1 MLPCFHAKPKKHF
14 NAAAAGQVKLN
25 CLHPKPMLGVPPAQR
40 IEKWNRLVAF
50 ITPQKGAPSCR
61 SLPTVH
67 PRWVL
72 DGGCTLGADAHD
84 LLLSEQ
90 TRSFITHNLESLFY
104 SAWALML
111 LLGLKIREKIGR
123 SVLWFQA
130 KANRTPLALPPR
142 LPKPYHAHKCA
153 SIFFCLF
160 HLLYNETLFSCALR
174 QEAIT
179 PKAHFCCLEQSGL
192 FMMWEVYSS

>member
-1 MLPCFHAKPKKHF
+1 MLSCFHAKPKKHF

-25 CLHPKPMLGVPPAQR
+25 CLHPKLMLGVPPAQR
-40 IEKWNRLVAF
+40 TEKWNRLVAF

-111 LLGLKIREKIGR
+111 QLGLKIRQKKLEGVYFSFRRRQTEHLWLSSLYRHGYR
-123 SVLWFQA
+123 SHITLT
-130 KANRTPLALPPR
+130 NALR
-142 LPKPYHAHKCA
+142 FSFVF
-153 SIFFCLF
+153 SIFYIMRLYLAAPSDKKPL
-160 HLLYNETLFSCALR
+160 HLRLIS
-174 QEAIT
+174 
-179 PKAHFCCLEQSGL
+179 
-192 FMMWEVYSS
+192 VV

>member
-25 CLHPKPMLGVPPAQR
+25 CLHPKPMLGAPPAQR

-111 LLGLKIREKIGR
+111 QLDLKIREKNWKECTLVSGDGKR
-123 SVLWFQA
+123 NTSGF
-130 KANRTPLALPPR
+130 PR
-142 LPKPYHAHKCA
+142 FTA
-153 SIFFCLF
+153 
-160 HLLYNETLFSCALR
+160 TVT
-174 QEAIT
+174 EAISRSQMRFDFLLSF
-179 PKAHFCCLEQSGL
+179 PSFI
-192 FMMWEVYSS
+192 